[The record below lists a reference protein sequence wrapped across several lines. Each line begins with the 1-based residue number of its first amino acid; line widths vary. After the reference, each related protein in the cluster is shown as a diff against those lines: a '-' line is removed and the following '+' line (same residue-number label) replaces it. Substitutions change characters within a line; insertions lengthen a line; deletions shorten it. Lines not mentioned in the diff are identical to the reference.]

1 MKDMLAYLRRLKI
14 KEKISRESFCLST
27 LHKAHFFTVPFENF
41 GMHDGSEV
49 SLRPE
54 DVANKII
61 LNNRGGICFE
71 FSILLQEV
79 FNHFAVDF
87 QIRMARVLIPHM
99 SPATHQLFLV
109 NKDDERWIFDVGF
122 GAKGPR
128 GLLLLKNGFTHE
140 DGFLSSRVRCDDEHG
155 WIVSIKENS
164 RDDAVWEDIY
174 SFQDVEIYQ
183 PDINMAYFYTLFSPE
198 SLLKN
203 YRVASLPTDNGRISI
218 RNNIFTEVSGLKS
231 TSYEIAD
238 KEELLLILSSRFGIN
253 ISADNVTYTRS

>member
-1 MKDMLAYLRRLKI
+1 MDMLAYLKRLKI
-14 KEKISRESFCLST
+14 NEKIEKDGFNLST
-27 LHKAHFFTVPFENF
+27 LHNAHFFTVPFENF
-41 GMHDGSEV
+41 AMHNGSDV

-61 LNNRGGICFE
+61 LNSRGGICFE
-71 FSILLQEV
+71 FSVLLQQV
-79 FNHFAVDF
+79 FSHFAVDF
-87 QIRMARVLIPHM
+87 QSRMARVLIPHL

-109 NKDDERWIFDVGF
+109 NKDNERWIFDVGF

-140 DGFLSSRVRCDDEHG
+140 DDFLSSRVRCDHELG
-155 WIVSIKENS
+155 WIVSVKEKS
-164 RDDAVWEDIY
+164 RNDAVWEDIY
-174 SFQDVEIYQ
+174 SFQDVEIYP
-183 PDINMAYFYTLFSPE
+183 PDIKMAHFYTLFSPE

-218 RNNIFTEVSGLKS
+218 RNNTFTEVCGLTS

-238 KEELLLILSSRFGIN
+238 KEELLLLLSSRFGIN
-253 ISADNVTYTRS
+253 ISADNVTYTRN